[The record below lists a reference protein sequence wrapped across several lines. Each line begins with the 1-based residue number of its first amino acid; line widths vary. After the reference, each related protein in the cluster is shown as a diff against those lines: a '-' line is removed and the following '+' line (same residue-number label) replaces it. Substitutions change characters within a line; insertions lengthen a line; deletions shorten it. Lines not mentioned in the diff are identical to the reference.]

1 MFEGGTSEEEMMRA
15 DVIAA
20 EVQTNFITYSYSIMV
35 FCCMGAPNISERTTF
50 DVLCFVDQGMQ
61 FLTLSRSNKII
72 WFWELAP
79 RLREGWRANARNV
92 SFRISL
98 RWPFC
103 IIKSVFKTK
112 LSGVLPYRH
121 SFTVSLKV

>member
-20 EVQTNFITYSYSIMV
+20 EVQTNFITYSNSIMV
-35 FCCMGAPNISERTTF
+35 FVAWEHLTF
-50 DVLCFVDQGMQ
+50 LNVRLCFVDQGMQ

-79 RLREGWRANARNV
+79 RLREG
-92 SFRISL
+92 
-98 RWPFC
+98 
-103 IIKSVFKTK
+103 
-112 LSGVLPYRH
+112 
-121 SFTVSLKV
+121 